1 MPALLL
7 GKCPVEVWV
16 ILVFAGM
23 FISRRD
29 SRVFCEL
36 CLQKTPRGML
46 PVNSNAVWFIGERD
60 IFLFEVRMKILYN
73 WLERNVPEG
82 DKEAKNGEAAQVGK
96 C

>member
-1 MPALLL
+1 
-7 GKCPVEVWV
+7 
-16 ILVFAGM
+16 
-23 FISRRD
+23 
-29 SRVFCEL
+29 
-36 CLQKTPRGML
+36 ML